1 MLDIFVLI
9 STLSISLMGFA
20 YGLVRLSFCLSGWIA
35 ATLLTFY
42 CFNQVRPIAR
52 DFIESHL
59 LADIAAGGLLFVGSL
74 IIFTIISQAI
84 SRRVRGSS
92 LSFLDRSLGLLAGL
106 ILSTLISII
115 GFIGAVWVINPSPDP
130 GKKPD
135 WIANSKMFPLLDWG
149 SREVFLVL
157 PKNLRKNLN
166 FLFSGKTQPDNSFE
180 NFLAPKTK
188 ILKKE
193 KRSGYTET
201 ERREMDRLIQGQRE

>member
-9 STLSISLMGFA
+9 ATLLISLIGFS

-35 ATLLTFY
+35 AALLTFY
-42 CFNQVRPIAR
+42 GFNQVRPIAR
-52 DFIESHL
+52 DFIESRL
-59 LADIAAGGLLFVGSL
+59 LADITAGGLLFVGSL

-84 SRRVRGSS
+84 SRKVRGSS
-92 LSFLDRSLGLLAGL
+92 LSFLDRSLGLLAGI

-115 GFIGAVWVINPSPDP
+115 GFIGAVWLLNPSLDP
-130 GKKPD
+130 GKKSD

-157 PKNLRKNLN
+157 PKNLKKNLN
-166 FLFSGKTQPDNSFE
+166 FLFSGKTQPDNNFE

-188 ILKKE
+188 ILQKE

-201 ERREMDRLIQGQRE
+201 ERREMDRLIQGQSK